1 MRRAR
6 KQRDL
11 PLADIGVLEKQMS
24 QKTVKRLLFRRIGTY
39 GLEESSSRLEK
50 QRA

>member
-1 MRRAR
+1 MRRAG

-24 QKTVKRLLFRRIGTY
+24 QKTAKRLLIGRTGTY
-39 GLEESSSRLEK
+39 GLEGSSSRLEK